1 MQALILSQH
10 TSSVPRVGSKYPNIF
25 FLKVLCHVAYQ
36 IKGNEAQST
45 RQAHILSLH
54 TPSTRGVGS
63 KGQNI
68 FSECGYVAFQ
78 IKGKEEQTSIEKTLT
93 LYTPLT
99 LGQVERSDLDIEIVT
114 ISIFFY

>member
-1 MQALILSQH
+1 MQA
-10 TSSVPRVGSKYPNIF
+10 R
-25 FLKVLCHVAYQ
+25 
-36 IKGNEAQST
+36 
-45 RQAHILSLH
+45 ILSLH
-54 TPSTRGVGS
+54 TPSIRGIGS
-63 KGQNI
+63 KCQNI

-78 IKGKEEQTSIEKTLT
+78 IKGKEEQTSIEKPLT